1 MVKEIQ
7 KEKSIMIIQF
17 YIFFEGKYLMVK
29 NIIGILSIGF
39 LIYEGIYLNGERNGK
54 GKDYEIKGN
63 IIFEGEYSNGKKWE
77 GKIFDIQNNN
87 IHELKNGKGF
97 IKEYCYDENNKVI
110 TNQLYEGEY
119 SNGLKNEKGKVY
131 F

>member
-77 GKIFDIQNNN
+77 GKI
-87 IHELKNGKGF
+87 
-97 IKEYCYDENNKVI
+97 
-110 TNQLYEGEY
+110 
-119 SNGLKNEKGKVY
+119 
-131 F
+131 